1 MRAIVNFCETKQS
14 LPVEEGFTA
23 RTIDQMPV
31 AMVRVNMKKHKNFSI
46 KVVFDFDAEE
56 NKQENGWSSI
66 AGTKN
71 TELQR
76 AIRTHLHLGEAADS
90 KQA

>member
-1 MRAIVNFCETKQS
+1 MLELA
-14 LPVEEGFTA
+14 
-23 RTIDQMPV
+23 DQMSV
-31 AMVRVNMKKHKNFSI
+31 AMVRVNMKKHKKFQYKSSI
-46 KVVFDFDAEE
+46 RFFLGIVVFDFDAEE

-66 AGTKN
+66 AGTRN

>member
-1 MRAIVNFCETKQS
+1 VKLNS
-14 LPVEEGFTA
+14 LFAGSLLELA
-23 RTIDQMPV
+23 DQMSI
-31 AMVRVNMKKHKNFSI
+31 AMARVNMKKHKNFSI
-46 KVVFDFDAEE
+46 KVVFDFFLRIVVFDFDAEE

-66 AGTKN
+66 AGTRN